1 MKLAYF
7 PLSVAR
13 NGSTVLDAV
22 LDSAQS
28 YGFTPAENSMDADA
42 AVIWSVLWNGRMA
55 PNQAVYQHYRAQGK
69 PVIVLDVGALYRN
82 QTWKLAV
89 NNITAEGYYGHLDN
103 LDWDRPRKLNISVAM
118 SMSENPSVLIA
129 AQHAR
134 SQQVA
139 DLPSMEEWINWQ
151 VQSIRNNTDRPIR
164 VRSHPRSPL
173 NPRLLPTGITVE
185 TVEKIAGTYDSF
197 NMRFD
202 YHAIVNYNSGPGIQ
216 AAINGVRP
224 IVHNTSLAYPVSIGY
239 ADIDQPYTVDRD
251 TWLVQICHT
260 EYTIDELRR
269 GLWFKR
275 IEPALMSLTAPV

>member
-7 PLSVAR
+7 PQSVAR
-13 NGSTVLDAV
+13 NGASVLDAV
-22 LDSAQS
+22 LDSAQFN
-28 YGFTPAENSMDADA
+28 GFTPAENSMDADA

-129 AQHAR
+129 APHAR

-173 NPRLLPTGITVE
+173 NPRLLPAGITVE